1 MKLFIV
7 YLLFLIPIHWETD
20 FEAAK
25 KSAKENHKFILL
37 NFSGSDWCAPCILL
51 RRDYLE
57 SDVFSKMADERLVLV
72 NADFPRQKKN
82 RLSKE
87 QVSKNE
93 ALADIYNK
101 EGNFPMTLLLDAE
114 GKVVKSW
121 KGKPEQ
127 SVEEW
132 TAEIN
137 KICLAN
143 R

>member
-25 KSAKENHKFILL
+25 KSAKENHKLILL